1 MIGVTEGEEVEQ
13 ENEGLFEKNKE
24 GGKGNRLPGCPIS
37 SENPKKVG
45 SKEAQSKAHHHYI
58 TQD

>member
-1 MIGVTEGEEVEQ
+1 MIGVPEGEEVEQ

-37 SENPKKVG
+37 
-45 SKEAQSKAHHHYI
+45 
-58 TQD
+58 